1 MTAGIDAE
9 EHRRKAEMYYA
20 LLGGLDEDGD
30 EDGDGDGDGYARETE
45 LRQALEMPER
55 ALE

>member
-1 MTAGIDAE
+1 
-9 EHRRKAEMYYA
+9 MYYA